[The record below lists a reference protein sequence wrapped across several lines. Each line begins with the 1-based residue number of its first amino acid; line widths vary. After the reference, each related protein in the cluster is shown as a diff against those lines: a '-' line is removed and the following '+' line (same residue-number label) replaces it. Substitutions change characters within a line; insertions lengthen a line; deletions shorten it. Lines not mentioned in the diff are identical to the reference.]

1 MSSLPLL
8 ITILLA
14 VLTALCIAFGVALR
28 RVRRAH
34 RVAEGKALASEQRLS
49 ALLAHGKQI
58 LVEVDEAGLVL
69 GRFGTR
75 KAGWE
80 DGQIDGVNLLDL
92 VHPDDRPEVKES
104 IAAWRQMGPRLNA
117 LETRGLQADG
127 TYRWYETSTSNF
139 VGNSGE
145 QRLYVVSRDIQDR
158 KMSELALRESERRYR
173 SMADQSP
180 LGVLLVDQDMDIV
193 FANVAYAELVGAP
206 SVEDLNAR
214 NVWSS
219 SLLATEQSLDVIARV
234 ASGESVKTEFSF
246 TSKYEKAVE
255 ASAYI
260 SPLQD
265 EHGAVIGGQILLQ
278 DVSQSRRLEEQL
290 HHAQKMRA
298 VGQLAGGI
306 AHDFNNYLTV
316 ILASAD
322 SILERA
328 KQDKELHQAGRE
340 IIDVAE
346 RCAVLT
352 ESLLTFSR
360 RRVARSESI
369 DLDQTVG
376 ALEPMIRRLLGESIE
391 IEHLKL
397 GEETK
402 IWFDPALMEQVILN
416 LVMNAA
422 DAMTQGDRLT
432 IEVRGGANFA
442 RGDMLA
448 SGVAELVIRDT
459 GCGMDPETLNRAC
472 EPFFTTKAEGHGTGL
487 GLSTVYGI
495 VEQAGGTV
503 ELRSEIGQ
511 GTSFHIVFP
520 EGKEG
525 PVPVEKQ
532 IASESLAETGHERIL
547 LVEDESTLRNLTHRI
562 LLRAGYS
569 VIEASDGQNALDIY
583 RELESP
589 PDLVLSDIVMPRLS
603 GADLAH
609 ALRAEKPDLPILFM
623 SGYYSSQSMKV
634 SALPP
639 NVEVLAK
646 PFSVRKLRES
656 VRKTLDS
663 SMATA

>member
-139 VGNSGE
+139 VGDSGE

-193 FANVAYAELVGAP
+193 FANQAYADLVGAP

-219 SLLATEQSLDVIARV
+219 SLLSTEQSLDVIARV

-246 TSKYEKAVE
+246 TSKYEKPVE

-290 HHAQKMRA
+290 QHAQKMRA

-316 ILASAD
+316 ILGSAD

-340 IIDVAE
+340 IVDVAE

-360 RRVARSESI
+360 RRVARPETI

-376 ALEPMIRRLLGESIE
+376 SLEPMIRRLLGESIE

-397 GEETK
+397 GEKTK

-432 IEVRGGANFA
+432 IEVRGGTNFNRCDLLANGA
-442 RGDMLA
+442 
-448 SGVAELVIRDT
+448 AELIVRDT
-459 GCGMDPETLNRAC
+459 GCGMDSETLNRAC

-503 ELRSEIGQ
+503 EIKSEVGR
-511 GTSFHIVFP
+511 GTSFHIVLP

-525 PVPVEKQ
+525 PVP
-532 IASESLAETGHERIL
+532 ASRSTVDESPAEAGHERIL

-569 VIEASDGQNALDIY
+569 VIEASDGQHALEIY

-609 ALRAEKPDLPILFM
+609 TLRAEKPDLPILFM

-656 VRKTLDS
+656 VRKTLDAP
-663 SMATA
+663 ATM